1 MERHSRMEMLGPLH
15 DHRYRRCRFHSPHPI
30 RRTQSG
36 QTDFTH
42 RCGCEQPARGAAFS
56 PQTSRCHVQTDH
68 RPTPWQGVSHFSG
81 LLGKECF
88 GFVW

>member
-1 MERHSRMEMLGPLH
+1 MERHSRMEVLGPLH

-42 RCGCEQPARGAAFS
+42 RCGCEQPARGAGLPLRHPDAM
-56 PQTSRCHVQTDH
+56 CK
-68 RPTPWQGVSHFSG
+68 PTIARH
-81 LLGKECF
+81 LGK
-88 GFVW
+88 V